1 MAIDSGNEA
10 PITSHDDL
18 FSIFR
23 AAETHADAFRIGAE
37 MEKPGV
43 FESNAGGAS
52 GVRTYAPVPY
62 EGEKSVVAVLRDLAS
77 KGWKPEREKE
87 GGPLIA
93 LLKDGASITLEPGGQ
108 LELSGAAFAD
118 VHAVCWE
125 IGTHLKEIG
134 PISRQI
140 GAHWLGIGF
149 HPFARREDLPWVPK
163 DRYKLMREYLPTRG
177 GHALDMMLRTS
188 TVQANYDYTSEKD
201 AMQKM
206 RVALKLAPLT
216 AAMFANSPWK
226 EGKAY
231 GGLSYRARVWLDV
244 DADRSGLVPALWK
257 KDAGYADYIEWA
269 LDVPMFLFKRNGQVF
284 ANTGQTFRSFWK
296 DGFAGHKPNQTDWQT
311 HLNTLFPE
319 VRLKKTIE
327 VRSADAQNASI
338 ACALPALW
346 AGLFYDAKAL
356 DDADALTSDWTHD
369 EWSPLR
375 NEIHMTGVRTKF
387 RGEKLSKIALTI
399 LDIADGGLERRA
411 RLNPKGKDERVHTA
425 PLRRLVEKDQ
435 TPADALLEK
444 IDPSRDL
451 APQILALTDLAK

>member
-1 MAIDSGNEA
+1 MATESTNDA
-10 PITSHDDL
+10 PIQSQEDL
-18 FSIFR
+18 FKLFR
-23 AAETHADAFRIGAE
+23 AAETHAASFRIGAE
-37 MEKPGV
+37 MEKPGI
-43 FESNAGGAS
+43 FAS
-52 GVRTYAPVPY
+52 TYAAIPY
-62 EGEKSVVAVLRDLAS
+62 DGEKSVVAVLDDLAS

-163 DRYKLMREYLPTRG
+163 TRYKYMREYLPTRG
-177 GHALDMMLRTS
+177 AHALDMMLRTS
-188 TVQANYDYTSEKD
+188 TVQANYDYTSEED

-244 DADRSGLVPALWK
+244 DPDRSGLVPALWK
-257 KDAGYADYIEWA
+257 KGAGYADYIEWA

-296 DGFAGHKPNQTDWQT
+296 DGFEGHKPNQTDWQT

-346 AGLFYDAKAL
+346 AGLFY
-356 DDADALTSDWTHD
+356 
-369 EWSPLR
+369 
-375 NEIHMTGVRTKF
+375 
-387 RGEKLSKIALTI
+387 
-399 LDIADGGLERRA
+399 
-411 RLNPKGKDERVHTA
+411 
-425 PLRRLVEKDQ
+425 
-435 TPADALLEK
+435 
-444 IDPSRDL
+444 
-451 APQILALTDLAK
+451 